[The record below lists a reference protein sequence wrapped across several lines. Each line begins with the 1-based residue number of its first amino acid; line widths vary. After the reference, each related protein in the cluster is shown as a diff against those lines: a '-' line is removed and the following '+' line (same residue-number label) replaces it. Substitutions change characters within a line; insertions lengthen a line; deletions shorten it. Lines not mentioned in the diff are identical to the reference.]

1 MRFTLYHDRE
11 KKTLAIPAAI
21 VKLAG
26 FDGGETLRLHVED
39 GAAVLLREEMTAAG
53 MVAAIER
60 LSRLASDYTVK
71 LALACG
77 ACDGC
82 GGCAEDEDGI
92 PKECEECGS
101 WKDGCDSGVNI
112 PACTLRDAGIDPEDA
127 VEIYVK
133 DGKVIVAAAEKEQ
146 DPLDAVPPVLLNTFA
161 LSGVCMES
169 LRDLLESGEVVH
181 E

>member
-1 MRFTLYHDRE
+1 MKFTLYHDRG
-11 KKTLAIPAAI
+11 KKRLTVPAAAL
-21 VKLAG
+21 KLAG
-26 FDGGETLRLHVED
+26 LEAEEKLCVHVED
-39 GAAVLLREEMTAAG
+39 GAAVLLRKEMTAGG
-53 MVAAIER
+53 MIAAIES

-77 ACDGC
+77 TCDGC
-82 GGCAEDEDGI
+82 GGCAEDEDGV
-92 PKECEECGS
+92 PDECEECGS
-101 WKDGCDSGVNI
+101 WKDGCDSGVSI

-169 LRDLLESGEVVH
+169 LRALLESGEIVH